1 MKTHKQLGICL
12 LPASWAGALVAVHGV
27 QMDPR
32 DLLNI
37 AAILFSLAMSAFG
50 GYLLGKE
57 K

>member
-12 LPASWAGALVAVHGV
+12 LPASWASALVAVHGV

-37 AAILFSLAMSAFG
+37 AVILFSLAMSAFG
-50 GYLLGKE
+50 GYLLGKDN
-57 K
+57 